1 VLADRLAFWSVLAED
16 QGRATTVVG
25 GERPVPVGLPRDE
38 LILAIDALLGNVFA
52 HTPEGTALRVTVS
65 GHGLVV
71 EDAGPGIRDPA
82 AAVRRGVSGAGS
94 TGLGLDIAQR
104 VARAGG
110 GHLDIGTS
118 PLGGAR
124 VALVLDGFPESLRSR

>member
-1 VLADRLAFWSVLAED
+1 VFVA
-16 QGRATTVVG
+16 
-25 GERPVPVGLPRDE
+25 LPRDE

-52 HTPEGTALRVTVS
+52 HTPEGTALRVAVS

-82 AAVRRGVSGAGS
+82 TAVRRGVSGAGS
-94 TGLGLDIAQR
+94 TGLGLDIARR
-104 VARAGG
+104 VANAAGG
-110 GHLDIGTS
+110 RLEIGTS
-118 PLGGAR
+118 RLGGAR